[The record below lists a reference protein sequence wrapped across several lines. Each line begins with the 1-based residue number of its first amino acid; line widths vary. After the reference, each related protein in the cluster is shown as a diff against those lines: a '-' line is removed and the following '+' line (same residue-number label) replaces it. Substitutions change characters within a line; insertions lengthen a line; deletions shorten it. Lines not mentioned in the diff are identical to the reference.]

1 VKELVMSRG
10 ELQILTNSI
19 QRGDRRYIHV
29 SYPFYD
35 LELFTLDIGRPELT
49 KIVRPDAFDW
59 ARNSRKPLDRSVS
72 ADELPS
78 YSDLR
83 NCLLS
88 SGFLDY
94 KNEAEIARKLVDL
107 RDEARDPNK
116 RPRPVFVAVDTNIL
130 YNRFLSRHLPMRD
143 GSGRSSV
150 KAADFRYVLSE
161 IVQME
166 VDSHITHKY
175 DRDEIQ
181 ALATVFAHPEI
192 LREFANASGRRTRV
206 SKLAFNEMNH
216 LLTELKALRIKGTP
230 VRGKERNDIEIA
242 QSYKHWARG
251 GDYDVFLL
259 TADEDMV
266 NHAPCR
272 STLGSTRGRC
282 PISFT
287 TLRSRSARSP
297 STTRESC
304 CSGSGE
310 ANRAPIT
317 RARGSRS
324 GSSTSTRTPRP
335 RGSSRSAGRSP
346 RWARP
351 DDRPLALTS
360 VRASCVFW

>member
-1 VKELVMSRG
+1 VEVKELVMSRR

-35 LELFTLDIGRPELT
+35 LELFTLDIGKPELT

-59 ARNSRKPLDRSVS
+59 ARTSRKPLDRAVS

-78 YSDLR
+78 YTDLR

-94 KNEAEIARKLVDL
+94 KNEAEIARKLGDL
-107 RDEARDPNK
+107 RDEAKDPNK

-130 YNRFLSRHLPMRD
+130 YNRFLSRHLPVRD

-181 ALATVFAHPEI
+181 ALAAVFAHPEI

-266 NHAPCR
+266 NHARTSELMTLQLELPFAVPDHARIDPWKMSDLLYDLAVTFGAISLDNAGILLLGEWGGKSSSDYQGERVKVRFLDEHSHPEAARQLEICR
-272 STLGSTRGRC
+272 KV
-282 PISFT
+282 
-287 TLRSRSARSP
+287 
-297 STTRESC
+297 
-304 CSGSGE
+304 
-310 ANRAPIT
+310 
-317 RARGSRS
+317 
-324 GSSTSTRTPRP
+324 TSMGT
-335 RGSSRSAGRSP
+335 A
-346 RWARP
+346 
-351 DDRPLALTS
+351 
-360 VRASCVFW
+360 